1 MILEIRM
8 KAIFAA
14 ALLVVSAVAMAGGDA
29 KRQGAP
35 QDSWQ
40 GVSNTEETERAL
52 MVKCPAGTSAD
63 SVEAVPDEEGM
74 VIVVECN
81 YPQ

>member
-1 MILEIRM
+1 M
-8 KAIFAA
+8 KAILAA
-14 ALLVVSAVAMAGGDA
+14 TLLVVSAVVMAGGDT

-35 QDSWQ
+35 ADSWQ
-40 GVSNTEETERAL
+40 GASNTDETERAL

-63 SVEAVPDEEGM
+63 TVEALPDEEGM

>member
-1 MILEIRM
+1 M

-14 ALLVVSAVAMAGGDA
+14 ALLVVSAAAMAGGDT

-35 QDSWQ
+35 EESWL
-40 GVSNTEETERAL
+40 GVSNTDDTERSL

-63 SVEAVPDEEGM
+63 SVEALPDEEGM

-81 YPQ
+81 YLQ

>member
-1 MILEIRM
+1 M
-8 KAIFAA
+8 KAIFAV
-14 ALLVVSAVAMAGGDA
+14 ALLVVSAVAMAGGDT

-40 GVSNTEETERAL
+40 GASNTDDTERAL

>member
-1 MILEIRM
+1 MGRWGT
-8 KAIFAA
+8 ATG
-14 ALLVVSAVAMAGGDA
+14 VVV
-29 KRQGAP
+29 GA
-35 QDSWQ
+35 
-40 GVSNTEETERAL
+40 SNTDETERAL

>member
-1 MILEIRM
+1 M

-14 ALLVVSAVAMAGGDA
+14 ALLVVSAVAMASGDT

-35 QDSWQ
+35 DDSWQ
-40 GVSNTEETERAL
+40 GVSNTDETERAL

-81 YPQ
+81 YLQ